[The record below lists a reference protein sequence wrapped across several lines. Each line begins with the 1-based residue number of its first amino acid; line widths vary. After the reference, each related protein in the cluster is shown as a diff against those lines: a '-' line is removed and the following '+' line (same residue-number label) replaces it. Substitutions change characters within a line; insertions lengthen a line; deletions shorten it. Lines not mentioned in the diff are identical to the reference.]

1 MSIYDM
7 MSNCLSGEYPDI
19 AEEMF
24 DAWILFSDPS
34 LHIIPNNNVGKTLFL
49 EGDIVNDA
57 IYAKDFVDVRD
68 AMIKNNTD
76 IIIDCHQNTI
86 FDGEFRVEK
95 GSTLSVW

>member
-1 MSIYDM
+1 MYTF
-7 MSNCLSGEYPDI
+7 LYPVFCCPLKTNNIDL
-19 AEEMF
+19 E
-24 DAWILFSDPS
+24 LNKKQ
-34 LHIIPNNNVGKTLFL
+34 II
-49 EGDIVNDA
+49 ENDA
-57 IYAKDFVDVRD
+57 TYTKDFVDVRD